1 MGSCRAMHPT
11 GSRKCVHCTVFF
23 IPEARNRAK
32 QRYCD
37 KEGCRQAS
45 KAASQ
50 RAWLSKPGNADWWK
64 GEANVMRMQEWR
76 RAHPGYSRGRG
87 PRRRVA
93 LQVLL
98 NPQPTPVQPPAP
110 PDAAVAL
117 PEASVALQDDWK
129 QQPSIL
135 VGFVAHLTGLALQED
150 IAPILRAMHSHGRAI
165 QGIDVLRPDYGK
177 TTDRSRTGAAH
188 AAPI

>member
-1 MGSCRAMHPT
+1 MHPT
-11 GSRKCVHCTVFF
+11 GSCKCVHCIVFF
-23 IPEARNRAK
+23 LPDARNLAK

-37 KEGCRQAS
+37 KPDCQRES

-64 GEANVMRMQEWR
+64 GEANVIRMQEWR
-76 RAHPGYSRGRG
+76 RAHPGYSRRRG

-98 NPQPTPVQPPAP
+98 SPQPAP
-110 PDAAVAL
+110 PQPSAAPDAVVAL
-117 PEASVALQDDWK
+117 QEASVALQDDWK
-129 QQPSIL
+129 QQPPIV
-135 VGFVAHLTGLALQED
+135 VGLVAHLTGLALQED
-150 IAPILRAMHSHGRAI
+150 IDPILRSMHSRGRAI
-165 QGIDVLRPDYGK
+165 LGIDVPRPDYGK

>member
-1 MGSCRAMHPT
+1 MCRAMHPI
-11 GSRKCVHCTVFF
+11 GSSKCLHCIVFF
-23 IPEARNRAK
+23 IPDARNRAK
-32 QRYCD
+32 QRYCC

-64 GEANVMRMQEWR
+64 GEANVIRMQEWR
-76 RAHPGYSRGRG
+76 RTHPGYSRRRG

-98 NPQPTPVQPPAP
+98 NPQPAAPQPPVA
-110 PDAAVAL
+110 PDAA
-117 PEASVALQDDWK
+117 VALQDDWK
-129 QQPSIL
+129 QQPPMV
-135 VGFVAHLTGLALQED
+135 VGLIAHLTGLALQED
-150 IAPILRAMHSHGRAI
+150 IDPILRSMHSHGRAI
-165 QGIDVLRPDYGK
+165 LGIDVQRPDYGK

>member
-1 MGSCRAMHPT
+1 MHPT
-11 GSRKCVHCTVFF
+11 GSCKCVHCIVFF
-23 IPEARNRAK
+23 IPNARNRAK

-37 KEGCRQAS
+37 KPDCQQES

-50 RAWLSKPGNADWWK
+50 RAWSSKPANADYFK
-64 GEANVMRMQEWR
+64 GADNVERTRVWR
-76 RAHPGYSRGRG
+76 RAHPGYAQRKTGGR

-98 NPQPTPVQPPAP
+98 NPQPTPPQPPAP

-117 PEASVALQDDWK
+117 QEACVALQDDWK
-129 QQPSIL
+129 QQPAVL
-135 VGFVAHLTGLALQED
+135 VGLVAHLTGLALQED
-150 IAPILRAMHSHGRAI
+150 IDPILRSMHSRGRAI
-165 QGIDVLRPDYGK
+165 LGIDVQRPDYGK

>member
-1 MGSCRAMHPT
+1 MHPT
-11 GSRKCVHCTVFF
+11 GSCKCVHCTVFF
-23 IPEARNRAK
+23 IPDARNRAK

-37 KEGCRQAS
+37 KAGCRQES

-50 RAWLSKPGNADWWK
+50 RAWLSKPGNADCWK

-76 RAHPGYSRGRG
+76 RAHPGYAKRKIGGR

-98 NPQPTPVQPPAP
+98 NPQPPPPQSPVP

-117 PEASVALQDDWK
+117 QEVSVALQDDWK
-129 QQPSIL
+129 LQPPMV
-135 VGFVAHLTGLALQED
+135 VGLIAHLTGLALQED
-150 IAPILRAMHSHGRAI
+150 IAPILRSLHSHGRAI
-165 QGIDVLRPDYGK
+165 QGIDVLRPDYAK

-188 AAPI
+188 ADPI

>member
-1 MGSCRAMHPT
+1 MHLSGSC
-11 GSRKCVHCTVFF
+11 KCLNCKDFF
-23 IPEARNRAK
+23 IPEACNRAK
-32 QRYCD
+32 QNYCC
-37 KEGCRQAS
+37 KEACRKKS

-64 GEANVMRMQEWR
+64 GEANVFRMQEWR
-76 RAHPGYSRGRG
+76 RAHPGYSRRRG

-98 NPQPTPVQPPAP
+98 NPQPTPPQPPVP
-110 PDAAVAL
+110 LDAAVAL
-117 PEASVALQDDWK
+117 QEVSVALQDDWK
-129 QQPSIL
+129 LQPPVV
-135 VGFVAHLTGLALQED
+135 VGLIAHLTGLALQED
-150 IAPILRAMHSHGRAI
+150 IAPMLRAMHSHGRAI
-165 QGIDVLRPDYGK
+165 LGIDVQRPDYAK

>member
-1 MGSCRAMHPT
+1 M
-11 GSRKCVHCTVFF
+11 HCTDFF
-23 IPEARNRAK
+23 IPDARNRAK

-37 KEGCRQAS
+37 KQGCRQES

-50 RAWLSKPGNADWWK
+50 RAWLSKPANADWWK
-64 GEANVMRMQEWR
+64 GEANVIRMQEWR
-76 RAHPGYSRGRG
+76 RAHPGYAQRKTGGR
-87 PRRRVA
+87 PRRRAA

-98 NPQPTPVQPPAP
+98 NPQPSPSQAPAS
-110 PDAAVAL
+110 PDAVVSL
-117 PEASVALQDDWK
+117 QEVSVALQEDWK
-129 QQPSIL
+129 QQPALL

-150 IAPILRAMHSHGRAI
+150 IDPILRSMHSRGRAI
-165 QGIDVLRPDYGK
+165 LGIDVRRPDYGK

>member
-1 MGSCRAMHPT
+1 MHPLGSC
-11 GSRKCVHCTVFF
+11 KCLHCTVFF
-23 IPEARNRAK
+23 IPDARNRAK

-37 KEGCRQAS
+37 REGCRQES

-64 GEANVMRMQEWR
+64 GEANVIRMQEWR
-76 RAHPGYSRGRG
+76 RAHPGYSRRRG

-98 NPQPTPVQPPAP
+98 NPQPTPLQPPVP
-110 PDAAVAL
+110 PDGAVAL
-117 PEASVALQDDWK
+117 QEASVALQDDWK
-129 QQPSIL
+129 QQPPIV
-135 VGFVAHLTGLALQED
+135 VGLVAHLTGLALQED
-150 IAPILRAMHSHGRAI
+150 IDPILRSMHSHGRAI
-165 QGIDVLRPDYGK
+165 LGIDVQRPDYGK

>member
-1 MGSCRAMHPT
+1 M
-11 GSRKCVHCTVFF
+11 HCTDFF
-23 IPEARNRAK
+23 IPDARNRAK

-37 KEGCRQAS
+37 KQGCRQKS

-50 RAWLSKPGNADWWK
+50 RAWLGKPGNADWWK
-64 GEANVMRMQEWR
+64 GEANVIRMQEWR
-76 RAHPGYSRGRG
+76 RAHPGYSRQRG

-98 NPQPTPVQPPAP
+98 NPQPIADPSLAP

-117 PEASVALQDDWK
+117 QEASVALQEDWK
-129 QQPSIL
+129 QQPPIV
-135 VGFVAHLTGLALQED
+135 VGLVAHLTGLALQED
-150 IAPILRAMHSHGRAI
+150 IDPILRSMHSHGRAI
-165 QGIDVLRPDYGK
+165 LGIDVLRPDYGK